1 MLLLARWKENRVLK
15 VAVIAILTALAA
27 ISVIKGCENA
37 VQFSQDFQWDA
48 AKAFAMRL
56 DPYELSRDPGMAENI
71 EPLGEF
77 YRMFTDR
84 GLTQKMEAN
93 QFPSLLMLLL
103 PMTIFSPYTA
113 KIVWMA
119 LNLLFTAGIVWLLRR
134 TFFEDTDIF
143 DYAALSLLMIAGTPY
158 RNQLGVGQHTLFSF
172 FFFMLAVYIDKKAA
186 DKPDIGKGVLMSIC
200 LAVSYF
206 KYTLTAPLALYF
218 IFRKRYRQFALSLV
232 IHIVLTGIAALW
244 LGKSFIYMITAP
256 LKVASVLVSE
266 GGLDLGVFIKGGYS
280 FAAAAVI
287 AALLVYLAVRIPKD
301 RGALLFSILVLWS
314 LVLTYHRTY
323 DFFVYTAAAAV
334 FTAQG
339 VPEGTSSNIGTV
351 QRSTRAMFIWY
362 LVLMVMLY
370 FVLRIFD
377 ENTVSKLAV
386 GITYYLFAAALTVIG
401 FKSINKTGDV

>member
-15 VAVIAILTALAA
+15 IVVIAILTALAA

-56 DPYELSRDPGMAENI
+56 DPYELSQDPKMAENI

-103 PMTIFSPYTA
+103 PMTVFSPYTA

-186 DKPDIGKGVLMSIC
+186 DKPDIGKSVLMSIC

-218 IFRKRYRQFALSLV
+218 IFRKRYRQFAASLV

-244 LGKSFIYMITAP
+244 LGKSYIYMITAP

-301 RGALLFSILVLWS
+301 RKALLFSILVLWS
-314 LVLTYHRTY
+314 LVMTYHRTY

-339 VPEGTSSNIGTV
+339 TPEGTSSNKGTV